1 MLHGLEDLRLTLE
14 FSWKYLQSRWKS
26 LLQLLQDVA
35 IHLQPNAKEA
45 GGNMDPY
52 IQVGN
57 MAVPQLALL
66 AQGKQ
71 AKQKVVEFEATT
83 ATSEPTWHAHLA

>member
-1 MLHGLEDLRLTLE
+1 
-14 FSWKYLQSRWKS
+14 
-26 LLQLLQDVA
+26 
-35 IHLQPNAKEA
+35 
-45 GGNMDPY
+45 MDPY

-71 AKQKVVEFEATT
+71 AKQKVVEFEAIS